1 MSFIYICASMDINA
15 YIASGILEAYS
26 MGKLT
31 QGERAEVEANAAAYP
46 AIRTELDAIN
56 DSIEFYAVENS
67 IAPGASVKTKL
78 LLKIYEQQSGEG
90 KAYPPLVTEN
100 TLAKDFE
107 NWLAG
112 IKIHLPPE
120 PFDNIASFD
129 LPSTDTV
136 INFLV
141 WAKKGHEEEVHDE
154 YNEFIVILKGHC
166 DMYFN
171 GIKTHYD
178 TGEIIVI
185 PPDIPHYAVVTSDEP
200 MFAVVQRQ
208 LLAA

>member
-1 MSFIYICASMDINA
+1 MDINA

-31 QGERAEVEANAAAYP
+31 QSERAEVEANAAAYP

-90 KAYPPLVTEN
+90 KVYPPLVTEN

-107 NWLAG
+107 NWLTG
-112 IKIHLPPE
+112 IKIELPAE